1 MNAIAGM
8 FLRLAELGL
17 PLDQENKAAEAY
29 ASMTEA
35 AVRQAFAQWV
45 RPDDLAVVVKG
56 P

>member
-1 MNAIAGM
+1 M
-8 FLRLAELGL
+8 
-17 PLDQENKAAEAY
+17 DQENKAADAY
-29 ASMTEA
+29 ASMTGS